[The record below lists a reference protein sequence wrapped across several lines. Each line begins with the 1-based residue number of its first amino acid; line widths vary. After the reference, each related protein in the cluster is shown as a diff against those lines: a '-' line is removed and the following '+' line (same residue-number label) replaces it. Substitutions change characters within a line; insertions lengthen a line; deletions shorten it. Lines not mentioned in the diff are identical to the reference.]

1 MPTLKTQGGEA
12 VTLTLDQECLLL
24 HGRTFFGGWEKA
36 LEDAA
41 WLHTPEAR
49 AAWRRHRARLIRDW
63 LRTMPREL
71 PAASRL
77 YDTPQ
82 QRRELE
88 RMLRKAWAKYDRRR
102 PLPPR
107 AADTATRKADLVQ

>member
-1 MPTLKTQGGEA
+1 MPKLKLQDGEA
-12 VTLTLDQECLLL
+12 GALTLSQEMLLL
-24 HGRTFFGGWEKA
+24 YGADLLCGWQQS
-36 LEDAA
+36 LERAA
-41 WLHTPEAR
+41 WLETAEAR
-49 AAWRRHRARLIRDW
+49 AAWRRHRSRLIRDW

-88 RMLRKAWAKYDRRR
+88 RMLRKAWAKYDRRK
-102 PLPPR
+102 PAPPR
-107 AADTATRKADLVQ
+107 PADAQ

>member
-1 MPTLKTQGGEA
+1 MPTLKVQGAEA
-12 VTLTLDQECLLL
+12 GTLTFDQECLLL

-49 AAWRRHRARLIRDW
+49 AAWRRHRARLIREW
-63 LRTMPREL
+63 LRGLPREL

-88 RMLRKAWAKYDRRR
+88 RMLRKAWAKYDRHR
-102 PLPPR
+102 PAPPKP
-107 AADTATRKADLVQ
+107 ADAQ

>member
-1 MPTLKTQGGEA
+1 MPTLKAQGGEA
-12 VTLTLDQECLLL
+12 GTLTSDQECLLL

-41 WLHTPEAR
+41 WLRTSEAR
-49 AAWRRHRARLIRDW
+49 QAWRKHRSRLIRDW

-102 PLPPR
+102 PLPPG
-107 AADTATRKADLVQ
+107 AADVETRKADLVQ